1 MAYTIAGNSFSDH
14 NMHVVSCLG
23 ALDFPGRL
31 GEADYDW
38 NDDHGVEAY
47 VLADDLHWNGREITL
62 LLWYNGSN
70 FNTDIATFRSAYAG
84 QDITLVTSYGTHTV
98 TLKEIK
104 LRQVFTSNKK
114 IVLTIKFWEPEVSVP
129 EVPEAVGGSGI
140 TLGDYDFLQDFG
152 LHAEKIEGMSN
163 VNYREKELTYGV
175 TPIQYSPSRINQRF
189 NLILNGHYSSL
200 ANLNSN
206 IKDLHAVLRSPG
218 MKALSYG
225 GLTADVYFA
234 DKATVTVIH
243 NALVATV
250 RLILRDDEAV
260 MEGGGVL
267 IEFPKIDDTVKF
279 PGVDDEVLFPEKK

>member
-1 MAYTIAGNSFSDH
+1 MAYTIEGNSFSDH
-14 NMHVVSCLG
+14 NMQVTSCLG

-47 VLADDLHWNGREITL
+47 VLEDDLHWDGREITL
-62 LLWYNGSN
+62 LMWYNGNN
-70 FNTDIATFRSAYAG
+70 FNVDIANFRAAYAG
-84 QDITLVTSYGTHTV
+84 QDVMLVTSYGTHTV
-98 TLKEIK
+98 QLSEIR
-104 LRQVFTSNKK
+104 LSQVFTSNQK

-152 LHAEKIEGMSN
+152 LHAESIKGMSN

-175 TPIQYSPSRINQRF
+175 AAKQYSAARINQRF
-189 NLILNGHYSSL
+189 DLILNGHYSSL
-200 ANLNSN
+200 ANLNSY

-218 MKALSYG
+218 MKELSYG

-243 NALVATV
+243 NALIATI
-250 RLILRDDEAV
+250 RLTLRDDEPT
-260 MEGGGVL
+260 M
-267 IEFPKIDDTVKF
+267 DY
-279 PGVDDEVLFPEKK
+279 